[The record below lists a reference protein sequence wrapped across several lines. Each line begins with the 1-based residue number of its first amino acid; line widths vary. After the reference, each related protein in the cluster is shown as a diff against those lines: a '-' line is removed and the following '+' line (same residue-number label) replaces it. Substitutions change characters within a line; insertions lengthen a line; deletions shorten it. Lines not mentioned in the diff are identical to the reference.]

1 VKMEVFLFP
10 AVLSVRAAVK
20 VFQCVKIVLECWCLV
35 STFVEEKGLANLVQ
49 SSLAGREKQ

>member
-1 VKMEVFLFP
+1 MEVFLFP